1 MFSFQTV
8 YCSTTTTTTTVV
20 VVVVVV
26 RVVVILTTCISINN
40 CCIVRAHS
48 MEVLSFAALRD
59 LNSSISANIYV
70 HLVAIRYYCLISYYT
85 TKIII
90 KKP

>member
-1 MFSFQTV
+1 MFSLQTV
-8 YCSTTTTTTTVV
+8 YCDTTTTTTV

-40 CCIVRAHS
+40 CCIVRAQRGS
-48 MEVLSFAALRD
+48 LSFAALRD
-59 LNSSISANIYV
+59 NIQIPAFQQIRLFGWNLILVLNFILHN
-70 HLVAIRYYCLISYYT
+70 RNN
-85 TKIII
+85 K